1 VRSSRGQKPGMP
13 GSPDQAD
20 QTRRVQL
27 PPEETG
33 PVPVSL
39 ARAEPRWF
47 GVPSPMLLLGLGALS
62 FAIAV
67 ALFAV
72 GRWPFGLILLG
83 LTAFLAAGFLEVARR
98 RPDSTLT
105 RASSQAA
112 SSARS
117 WASSRLELARARSS
131 ALAEAQRVR
140 GARSVIESERRAAR
154 LRLGEAL
161 QSEDAEAAEAA
172 RQRLAELDRAE
183 AALQPRLEERLALAD
198 ERIRRVRLSVER
210 TMVVR
215 PEPYPPP
222 DEGDP
227 PTPAP
232 VPEPYPPPEEDS
244 RRPAA

>member
-1 VRSSRGQKPGMP
+1 MP

-47 GVPSPMLLLGLGALS
+47 GVPPPMLLLGLAVLS
-62 FAIAV
+62 LAIAV

-98 RPDSTLT
+98 RPDSTFT

-112 SSARS
+112 SGARS
-117 WASSRLELARARSS
+117 WASARLELARARSS

-140 GARSVIESERRAAR
+140 GARSVIESERRAGGSPDPEA
-154 LRLGEAL
+154 LLGE
-161 QSEDAEAAEAA
+161 
-172 RQRLAELDRAE
+172 
-183 AALQPRLEERLALAD
+183 
-198 ERIRRVRLSVER
+198 V
-210 TMVVR
+210 
-215 PEPYPPP
+215 
-222 DEGDP
+222 
-227 PTPAP
+227 
-232 VPEPYPPPEEDS
+232 PPEE
-244 RRPAA
+244 RPALTRELARIFSDHSSTEDDGGTPHPSPTRTDHRPSHQPRNAR

>member
-1 VRSSRGQKPGMP
+1 
-13 GSPDQAD
+13 
-20 QTRRVQL
+20 
-27 PPEETG
+27 
-33 PVPVSL
+33 
-39 ARAEPRWF
+39 
-47 GVPSPMLLLGLGALS
+47 MLLLGLAVLS

-67 ALFAV
+67 ALFVV

-98 RPDSTLT
+98 RPDSRLT

-112 SSARS
+112 SGARS
-117 WASSRLELARARSS
+117 WASWRLELARARSS

-161 QSEDAEAAEAA
+161 QSEDEEAAEAA

>member
-1 VRSSRGQKPGMP
+1 MP

-39 ARAEPRWF
+39 AHAEPRWF
-47 GVPSPMLLLGLGALS
+47 GVPPPLLLLGVAVLS
-62 FAIAV
+62 FAIAL

-72 GRWPFGLILLG
+72 GSWPFGLILLG
-83 LTAFLAAGFLEVARR
+83 LTAFLAAGFLELPRR
-98 RPDSTLT
+98 RPAWTFT

-112 SSARS
+112 SGARS
-117 WASSRLELARARSS
+117 WASSRFELVRARSG

-140 GARSVIESERRAAR
+140 GARAVIEAERRAAR

-161 QSEDAEAAEAA
+161 QSEDEEAAEAA

-183 AALQPRLEERLALAD
+183 AALQPRLEERLAVAD
-198 ERIRRVRLSVER
+198 ERIRRARMSVER